1 MGILGDF
8 TPFFSCSNRM
18 ESHPRSCICNVR
30 PVNKTRSHTEYM
42 KKFYAVP
49 ENQEQLQR
57 CINKTKTEIQ
67 NLEMKLRELE
77 EYSTK
82 FIKTTNTP
90 SLNLKLITKISPK

>member
-49 ENQEQLQR
+49 ENQAQLKRRIARIEVKLQ
-57 CINKTKTEIQ
+57 T
-67 NLEMKLRELE
+67 LELKIKKLEDR
-77 EYSTK
+77 STK
-82 FIKTTNTP
+82 
-90 SLNLKLITKISPK
+90 LTK